1 MTEETEMKETR
12 SKKEKKAKPILTEQ
26 ELQKRKSRKTKV
38 AVASFVLI
46 LALGIMGNWYYQNTD
61 LSAQIQPLINSAK
74 TKTLGEAEYV
84 GATVPDSSSEEN
96 EYFSSARVDRQ
107 KARDEALDALQKII
121 NSAEE
126 NSEAKA
132 KAVDDAALL
141 SKNIEIENKIESL
154 VCAKGIDNCLAVVSA
169 DGKRVDVIVECEDL
183 SDQVIIQ
190 VKDIATKQL
199 GCEFK
204 DVTIIQSK

>member
-169 DGKRVDVIVECEDL
+169 VGEHQQCL
-183 SDQVIIQ
+183 FHIIFPN
-190 VKDIATKQL
+190 IRP
-199 GCEFK
+199 
-204 DVTIIQSK
+204 